1 MLKGWK
7 LFSLNAYS
15 CHSWHFP
22 SRLIHKSKTT
32 KFDYWF
38 LQTNIYML
46 KGLLSKISQL
56 YSARIGNQIL
66 KHFSVSDVLRL
77 FGRLIYWLGLQNFGA
92 QETLFKFPFSAV
104 FNKKY
109 VEVAINDFTM
119 HLIISKWLRRQI
131 CRLKRKTI
139 RQKEVEPK
147 ETVYESAFINL
158 NTL

>member
-1 MLKGWK
+1 
-7 LFSLNAYS
+7 
-15 CHSWHFP
+15 
-22 SRLIHKSKTT
+22 
-32 KFDYWF
+32 
-38 LQTNIYML
+38 ML

-56 YSARIGNQIL
+56 YSARIDNQIL

-109 VEVAINDFTM
+109 VEVAINNFTM